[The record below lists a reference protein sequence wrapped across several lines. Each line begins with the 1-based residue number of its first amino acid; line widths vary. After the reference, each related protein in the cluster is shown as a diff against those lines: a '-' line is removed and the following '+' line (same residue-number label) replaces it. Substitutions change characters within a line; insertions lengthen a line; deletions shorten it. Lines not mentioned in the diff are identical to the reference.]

1 MNIAISRKCGNG
13 MEDEMRRGLCANDY
27 GSVYYIVVTDPTHS
41 IIVLSCPGMLQRE
54 VST

>member
-1 MNIAISRKCGNG
+1 MNIAISRRCRNW
-13 MEDEMRRGLCANDY
+13 MEDEMRRGSCANDY